1 MFGQYSTHTWIPGGG
16 NDYCGVEATIDVY
29 GFNLQPGQIS
39 AAVIWI
45 INRGDGQE
53 SSLSGIQLGWHVS

>member
-1 MFGQYSTHTWIPGGG
+1 
-16 NDYCGVEATIDVY
+16 VY
-29 GFNLQPGQIS
+29 GFNLQHGQVN

-45 INRGDGQE
+45 INKGDGQE